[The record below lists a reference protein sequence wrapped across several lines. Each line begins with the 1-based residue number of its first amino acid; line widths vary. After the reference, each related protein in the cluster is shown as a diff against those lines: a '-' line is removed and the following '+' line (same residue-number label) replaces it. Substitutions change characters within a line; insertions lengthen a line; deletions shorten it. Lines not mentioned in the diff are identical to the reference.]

1 VRAIPDDGP
10 ARLLFFVEQRLAQLG
25 WTREDL
31 ATQGGPSP
39 STFYKL
45 VRQAVRPTERTIV
58 RLDRAL
64 GWEAGSSHAVM
75 AGGAPSLSVSRA
87 VATVSARIDAEL
99 ACCQDSGVKKTAAEL
114 REFLMDVA
122 SRLGAF
128 YTGPNG
134 QPEEVGDARSTG

>member
-1 VRAIPDDGP
+1 VRAIPNDGP
-10 ARLLFFVEQRLAQLG
+10 GRLLFFVEQRLAQLG

-45 VRQAVRPTERTIV
+45 VRQAVRPTARTIV

-75 AGGAPSLSVSRA
+75 AGGAPSLSVSCEL
-87 VATVSARIDAEL
+87 ATVSARIDAEL
-99 ACCQDSGVKKTAAEL
+99 ACCQDSGAKKTAAEL
-114 REFLMDVA
+114 RDFLMDVA

-128 YTGPNG
+128 YTGADGRPG
-134 QPEEVGDARSTG
+134 EAGDARAG

>member
-1 VRAIPDDGP
+1 MRAIPDYGP

-31 ATQGGPSP
+31 AGQGGPSP
-39 STFYKL
+39 STVYKL
-45 VRQAVRPTERTIV
+45 VREAVQPTERTIV

-64 GWEAGSSHAVM
+64 GWESGSSHAVM
-75 AGGAPSLSVSRA
+75 AGGAPSLSISRE
-87 VATVSARIDAEL
+87 VETVSARIDAEL
-99 ACCQDSGVKKTAAEL
+99 ASCEDSGVKRTAAEL

-134 QPEEVGDARSTG
+134 QPEEAHDARTG

>member
-1 VRAIPDDGP
+1 MRAISDDGP

-31 ATQGGPSP
+31 AAQGGPSP

-75 AGGAPSLSVSRA
+75 AGGAPSLSVSCEL
-87 VATVSARIDAEL
+87 ATVSARIDAEL
-99 ACCQDSGVKKTAAEL
+99 SCCQDSGVKKTAAEL

-128 YTGPNG
+128 YTGPSG
-134 QPEEVGDARSTG
+134 RPGEAGDARTG